1 MGFYGSIMYE
11 DMVARKRLEDLL
23 EGESDDFDNLS
34 QNLLE
39 AIFNKNFIIGDIDE
53 DEAEET
59 E

>member
-23 EGESDDFDNLS
+23 EGESEDFNNLS
-34 QNLLE
+34 QTLLD
-39 AIFNKNFIIGDIDE
+39 AIFNKNFIIGDISE
-53 DEAEET
+53 DEKEEI